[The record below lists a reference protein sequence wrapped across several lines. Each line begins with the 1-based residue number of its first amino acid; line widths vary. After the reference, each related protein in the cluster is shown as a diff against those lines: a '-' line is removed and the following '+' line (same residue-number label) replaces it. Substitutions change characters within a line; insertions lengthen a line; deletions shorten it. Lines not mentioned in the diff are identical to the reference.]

1 MHYKPTYKE
10 LKAELDKLKKQVHVL
25 QSNFDLQIDTND
37 KLTEKLIKANKELPF
52 QKGTKRNQ
60 MFFNFFN
67 VSPDIMVISDING
80 VFKVVNPATT
90 KLLGYSEDELL
101 LKPFIDFVHPD
112 DKQKTL
118 DEAQRNTTGYTLNFE
133 NRYKRKDGS
142 YIVLSWCSYYNKKEE
157 ITYATARDVS
167 NERMIEAELYKAKVK
182 AEESEEKYR
191 NIIENALVG
200 VFETD
205 VEGNLLF
212 VNNHLIEKSGYKNLE
227 ELKSKNAS
235 ESYFIPTQRDT
246 IINRLKKEGAISNLE
261 IDFLDANNEVV
272 HCLLNMQLSNN
283 NILGLLL
290 DITHRKKAEEE
301 LIKLS
306 RAVEQ
311 SPISIIITDLDGAI
325 EYANPK
331 VTDITGYQPSE
342 LIGQNPRI
350 LSSGKMD
357 EQDYSKLWQTISK
370 GNKWYGEFLNKKKNG
385 ELFWENAS
393 ISPIFDAE
401 GKIMHYLAVKED
413 ITKQKELI
421 HDLKEIKN
429 KALEGQKSYKALF
442 DTIGDAIYIQD
453 YNGEFLDVNKGVLD
467 MYGYAKEELIGNT
480 PIFLIAPDKNDM
492 SVFSKLFEKVKQG
505 TPHVFE
511 FWGKRKNGEIFPK
524 LVSQYKGTYFGR
536 DVVITVSKD
545 ITERKQA
552 ENALKDSELRF
563 KALHNASFGGIA
575 IHDSGI
581 ILDCNQGLSDVT
593 GYAIDELIGM
603 NGLMLI
609 AQKSRK
615 QVMNN
620 IKTGYEKPYE
630 AFGLRKNGE
639 EYPIRLEARTIPFK
653 GKQVRSV
660 EFRDITKEKQTEI
673 ELIKAKEQ
681 AEESDRLKSAF
692 LANMSH
698 EIRTPMN
705 GILGF
710 AGLLKTPELTGE
722 NQQKYIDIIEKSG
735 ERMLNI
741 INDIVSI
748 SKIES
753 GLMSI
758 NLEETNFNEQ
768 VEFIYNFF
776 KPEVESKN
784 LQFLLKESISFS
796 EAIIYT
802 DREKVFAI
810 LTNLVKNAI
819 KFTEKGFIELG
830 YFKKDNFLQ
839 FYIKDSGIGVPKD
852 RQEAIFERFIQAD
865 IYDKN
870 AKQGAGLG
878 LSITKAYIELLG
890 GDLWVASDKGK
901 GSTFYF
907 RLPCQT
913 AKVTEEIE
921 KIEILNHTDIN
932 PTKMLKILIVDDDQS
947 SEVLLSIALE
957 EFAKEIV
964 VARNGIEAVEMCRK
978 HTDIDL
984 ILMDIQ
990 MPEMDGY
997 EATKQI
1003 RKFNSQV
1010 YIIAQTAYAL
1020 AGDKEKVLDVGC
1032 NDYITKPI
1040 KMDELH
1046 ELISIYLLIK

>member
-1 MHYKPTYKE
+1 
-10 LKAELDKLKKQVHVL
+10 
-25 QSNFDLQIDTND
+25 
-37 KLTEKLIKANKELPF
+37 
-52 QKGTKRNQ
+52 
-60 MFFNFFN
+60 
-67 VSPDIMVISDING
+67 
-80 VFKVVNPATT
+80 
-90 KLLGYSEDELL
+90 
-101 LKPFIDFVHPD
+101 
-112 DKQKTL
+112 
-118 DEAQRNTTGYTLNFE
+118 
-133 NRYKRKDGS
+133 
-142 YIVLSWCSYYNKKEE
+142 
-157 ITYATARDVS
+157 
-167 NERMIEAELYKAKVK
+167 
-182 AEESEEKYR
+182 
-191 NIIENALVG
+191 
-200 VFETD
+200 
-205 VEGNLLF
+205 
-212 VNNHLIEKSGYKNLE
+212 
-227 ELKSKNAS
+227 
-235 ESYFIPTQRDT
+235 
-246 IINRLKKEGAISNLE
+246 
-261 IDFLDANNEVV
+261 
-272 HCLLNMQLSNN
+272 
-283 NILGLLL
+283 
-290 DITHRKKAEEE
+290 
-301 LIKLS
+301 
-306 RAVEQ
+306 
-311 SPISIIITDLDGAI
+311 
-325 EYANPK
+325 
-331 VTDITGYQPSE
+331 
-342 LIGQNPRI
+342 
-350 LSSGKMD
+350 
-357 EQDYSKLWQTISK
+357 
-370 GNKWYGEFLNKKKNG
+370 
-385 ELFWENAS
+385 
-393 ISPIFDAE
+393 
-401 GKIMHYLAVKED
+401 
-413 ITKQKELI
+413 
-421 HDLKEIKN
+421 
-429 KALEGQKSYKALF
+429 
-442 DTIGDAIYIQD
+442 
-453 YNGEFLDVNKGVLD
+453 
-467 MYGYAKEELIGNT
+467 
-480 PIFLIAPDKNDM
+480 
-492 SVFSKLFEKVKQG
+492 
-505 TPHVFE
+505 
-511 FWGKRKNGEIFPK
+511 
-524 LVSQYKGTYFGR
+524 
-536 DVVITVSKD
+536 
-545 ITERKQA
+545 
-552 ENALKDSELRF
+552 
-563 KALHNASFGGIA
+563 
-575 IHDSGI
+575 
-581 ILDCNQGLSDVT
+581 
-593 GYAIDELIGM
+593 
-603 NGLMLI
+603 
-609 AQKSRK
+609 
-615 QVMNN
+615 
-620 IKTGYEKPYE
+620 
-630 AFGLRKNGE
+630 
-639 EYPIRLEARTIPFK
+639 
-653 GKQVRSV
+653 
-660 EFRDITKEKQTEI
+660 
-673 ELIKAKEQ
+673 
-681 AEESDRLKSAF
+681 
-692 LANMSH
+692 
-698 EIRTPMN
+698 
-705 GILGF
+705 
-710 AGLLKTPELTGE
+710 
-722 NQQKYIDIIEKSG
+722 
-735 ERMLNI
+735 MLNI

-907 RLPCQT
+907 TLPCQT
-913 AKVTEEIE
+913 AKVTKEIE